1 MRFGV
6 LGPLAVWTADGRHLR
21 VPEAKVR
28 LLLAAL
34 LARRGRT
41 VPADR
46 LIDDL
51 WGERLPAKP
60 AAVLHT
66 KVSQLRR
73 ALEDAEPGG
82 RDLVTSEPAGF
93 AVRVGPDAVD
103 AGDFAALVARAYGTE
118 DPRERATLLTDALAL
133 WRGQAFA
140 DFSDL
145 EFARAPAARLEE
157 ERLVALEHLA
167 EARLDLGD
175 HSLLTAELGDLVT
188 RHPLRERLRAA
199 HVRALYGA
207 GRQAEALASYREL
220 RDLLDAELGVEPA
233 PELAA
238 LHQAVLRQ
246 DPALRAAPPAA
257 LRQAVHGQGRT
268 PEAAG
273 RSRTNL
279 PAPRTELIGRDEAV
293 VRTSSLLAQARLVT
307 LTGPGGVGKTRLA
320 VEAAGQAL
328 GDVPDGV
335 WLVELGAL
343 ERSARETEL
352 AETIARAI
360 GLRDDGNGPA
370 DQAERLV
377 SALRDKRALVLLD
390 GCEHVVEPVAA
401 LCDRLLKAAPGLR
414 ILATSREPLELSGE
428 ALLPVPPLDL
438 PAPGAGVAG
447 LEASGAVRLFVTRA
461 AATAPGFA
469 LDAGN
474 AEAIEAI
481 CRRLDGIP
489 LALELAAAK
498 VRTLGVH
505 ELENRLDDRF
515 RLLAGRQRDVPAR
528 QRTLRAVID
537 WSWSLLTEPERV
549 LLRRLAVHVGGCT
562 LESVERACAGDGVA
576 AADLAD
582 LLGRLV
588 DRSLV
593 VMADDGGTP
602 RYRLLESIAAY
613 CLERLGEAG
622 ELDLVRRRHRDHYTG
637 LAERAEPRL
646 RGHDQ
651 RLWLRRLDAEAAN
664 LRAALDGAIH
674 DGAGDAAIRLANSL
688 AWYWVLTGRLGEGR
702 CALTAALEADD
713 AATFEARATAE
724 TWRTGLAMLAG
735 TGPQPQDERAGQ
747 PAEAGN
753 GAASGGAASAMA
765 GWLRA
770 HASID
775 FGDLAAVE
783 AGVRQALTEFR
794 AAGDRWGVAAALM
807 SRAKHAL
814 VRGDLAT
821 LERDGSRSLEMFR
834 DVGDRWGQIQAA
846 NLLGTLAEIT
856 GDYDRAMR
864 LRRDGLRMAEELGL
878 WSEMSYRLSALGR
891 TALLMGDHAAA
902 GEFHL
907 RALEQAAQ
915 QSNTLAQEL
924 AEIGLALGARR
935 QGRLDEAEARLR
947 TWLDWNRQIAPDNGT
962 ALILAELG
970 FIAEQRGDARAAM
983 ALHEEGHAAARATGD
998 PRAIALA
1005 LEGLAGAHALA
1016 GRHQRAAWLLGTAA
1030 AARASAGAPLPPAER
1045 GDVDRITAAVRRALG
1060 EELFASESA
1069 AGAAQPVE

>member
-6 LGPLAVWTADGRHLR
+6 LGPLAVWTADGRDVR

-34 LARRGRT
+34 LARRGRP

-60 AAVLHT
+60 AAVLQT

-93 AVRVGPDAVD
+93 AVRLEPTGLD
-103 AGDFAALVARAYGTE
+103 AGEFTALVARAYGAE
-118 DPRERATLLTDALAL
+118 DPRERAALLADALAL
-133 WRGQAFA
+133 WRGPAYA
-140 DFSDL
+140 GFSDL

-157 ERLVALEHLA
+157 ERLVALEHQA
-167 EARLDLGD
+167 EARLDLGE

-199 HVRALYGA
+199 HIRALYGA
-207 GRQAEALASYREL
+207 GRQAEALAGYREL
-220 RDLLDAELGVEPA
+220 RDLLDAELGVEPG
-233 PELAA
+233 PELVA

-246 DPALRAAPPAA
+246 DPALRPPAA
-257 LRQAVHGQGRT
+257 LRQEAPGQDRA

-273 RSRTNL
+273 GPRTNL
-279 PAPRTELIGRDEAV
+279 PAPRTELIGRGEAV
-293 VRTSSLLAQARLVT
+293 ARVSSLLAQGRLVT

-320 VEAAGQAL
+320 VEAAGQAA
-328 GDVPDGV
+328 GDAPDGV

-343 ERSARETEL
+343 ERSAREAEL
-352 AETIARAI
+352 AETIACAI
-360 GLRDDGNGPA
+360 GLRDDGAGPA
-370 DQAERLV
+370 DQVERLV

-401 LCDRLLKAAPGLR
+401 LADRLLKAAPGLR
-414 ILATSREPLELSGE
+414 VLATSREPLELSGE

-447 LEASGAVRLFVTRA
+447 MEASGAVRLFVSRA
-461 AATAPGFA
+461 AATAPEFA

-474 AEAIEAI
+474 AEAIEAV

-505 ELENRLDDRF
+505 ELANRLDDRF

-537 WSWSLLTEPERV
+537 WSWSLLTGPERV
-549 LLRRLAVHVGGCT
+549 LLRRLAVHAGGCT
-562 LESVERACAGDGVA
+562 LESAEGVCAGDGVA
-576 AADLAD
+576 AADVAD

-593 VMADDGGTP
+593 VMAEDGGTP

-613 CLERLGEAG
+613 SVERLDEAG
-622 ELDLVRRRHRDHYTG
+622 ELDLVRRRHRDHYTA
-637 LAERAEPRL
+637 LAEHAEPRL

-651 RLWLRRLDAEAAN
+651 RRWLRRLDAEAAN
-664 LRAALDGAIH
+664 LRAALDGAVQE
-674 DGAGDAAIRLANSL
+674 GAGDAAIRLVNSL
-688 AWYWVLTGRLGEGR
+688 AWYWVLRGRLGEGR
-702 CALTAALEADD
+702 RALTAALEAGD
-713 AATFEARATAE
+713 AAPSVTRATAE
-724 TWRTGLAMLAG
+724 SWRTGLAMLAG
-735 TGPQPQDERAGQ
+735 VGPQPAEPQKGAG
-747 PAEAGN
+747 
-753 GAASGGAASAMA
+753 AMA

-770 HASID
+770 YASID
-775 FGDLAAVE
+775 FGALAAVE
-783 AGVRQALTEFR
+783 PGLREALAAFR
-794 AAGDRWGVAAALM
+794 ASEDCWGVAAALM

-814 VRGDLAT
+814 VRGDLAMV
-821 LERDGSRSLEMFR
+821 ERDGSHSLEMFR
-834 DVGDRWGQIQAA
+834 DLGDRWGQIQSA
-846 NLLGTLAEIT
+846 NLLGTLAEIA
-856 GDYDRAMR
+856 GDYDQAMR

-878 WSEMSYRLSALGR
+878 WSETSYRLSALGR

-902 GEFHL
+902 GEFHR
-907 RALEQAAQ
+907 RALARAAR
-915 QSNTLAQEL
+915 QSNTLAQEM

-935 QGRLDEAEARLR
+935 QGRLDEAEAHLR
-947 TWLDWNRQIAPDNGT
+947 AWLDWNRRIAPDNGT

-970 FIAEQRGDARAAM
+970 FIAEQRGDAAAAM

-1016 GRHQRAAWLLGTAA
+1016 GRHHRAARLLGTAT

-1060 EELFASESA
+1060 EDLFASEFG
-1069 AGAAQPVE
+1069 AGAAQPFE